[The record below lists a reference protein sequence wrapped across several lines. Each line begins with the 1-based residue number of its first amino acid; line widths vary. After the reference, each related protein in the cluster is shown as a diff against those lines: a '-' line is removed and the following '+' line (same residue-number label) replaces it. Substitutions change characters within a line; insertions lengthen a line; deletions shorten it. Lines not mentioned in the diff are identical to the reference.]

1 MNRRNIL
8 AMLTMVGALLLA
20 AGCGG
25 GGAPGVVLT
34 LSTAGTLPNGTLI
47 GGNDV
52 NIVLPPGVRVNMA
65 TNASP
70 NSSAVNYNS
79 DIVKISGVAVNPK
92 AMVIVTQTKA
102 NVLNVKIINPYGF
115 DVGEFA
121 KVTLAIDTQVAAS
134 DFKTTDFLPVDLNG
148 APIPGLSVGLTASV
162 Q

>member
-1 MNRRNIL
+1 
-8 AMLTMVGALLLA
+8 MVGALLFA

-34 LSTAGTLPNGTLI
+34 LSTTGTLPNNTLI
-47 GGNDV
+47 GGNDL

-70 NSSAVNYNS
+70 NSSAVNYTS
-79 DIVKISGVAVNPK
+79 DIVTVSGVAVNPK

-115 DVGEFA
+115 GVGEFA
-121 KVTLAIDTQVAAS
+121 KVTLAVDTQVSSS
-134 DFKTTDFLPVDLNG
+134 DFNTTDFLPVDLNG
-148 APIPGLSVGLTASV
+148 VPIPGLTVNLTSAV